1 MPAVLIMN
9 GENARRRATAW
20 IAKAPPGT
28 RVEFREPKRSN
39 EQSARM
45 WACLTD
51 IAQQHDYHG
60 VRLSPDDWKLLFLD
74 QLDREVRAVPNLDGT
89 GFVNIGTSSS
99 KLSKQEMS
107 DMLELIHAYASLHS
121 ITLHD
126 GLDGI

>member
-1 MPAVLIMN
+1 MPAVLILN
-9 GENARRRATAW
+9 GDQARARAAAW
-20 IAKAPPGT
+20 IAKAPPLT
-28 RVEFREPKRSN
+28 RVEFRETKRSN
-39 EQSARM
+39 EQNARL

-60 VRLSPDDWKLLFLD
+60 VKLSPDDWKLLFLD

-99 KLSKQEMS
+99 KLSKKEMG
-107 DMLELIHAYASLHS
+107 DMLELIHAYAAMHG

-126 GLDGI
+126 GMDGI